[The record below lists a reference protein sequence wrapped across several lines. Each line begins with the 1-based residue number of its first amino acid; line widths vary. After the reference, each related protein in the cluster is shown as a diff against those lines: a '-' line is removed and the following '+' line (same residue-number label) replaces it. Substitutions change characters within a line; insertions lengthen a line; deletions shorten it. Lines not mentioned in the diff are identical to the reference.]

1 MGMMELRLRLIA
13 QLRGDYSELGGWM
26 IEIALLL
33 LARKK
38 RVLASL
44 LLRFIQQLQLFFF
57 GCLIILSYFN
67 QFILLG
73 SLCSKRNKTKHK
85 KMNKE
90 NLSKATCLKVW
101 PLNRELQYHLSLA
114 RNANYWPYPSFRKP
128 EVRPSKPASNSDVR
142 YCLRSTG

>member
-1 MGMMELRLRLIA
+1 MMELRLRLIA

-33 LARKK
+33 LAPKK

-73 SLCSKRNKTKHK
+73 S
-85 KMNKE
+85 
-90 NLSKATCLKVW
+90 V
-101 PLNRELQYHLSLA
+101 
-114 RNANYWPYPSFRKP
+114 FI
-128 EVRPSKPASNSDVR
+128 
-142 YCLRSTG
+142 